1 MTKGE
6 YASVLQNILKLHT
19 QEAIDKIININ
30 RILPEKACIT
40 EVGIHPTQDEEGM
53 FSIIVHLCGPDLYL
67 LNQVIAPY
75 RVLFDV
81 KYSEGKLQP
90 DVPLFC
96 PEETSFSVNDLI
108 VEVSI
113 NWVQEI
119 WALSGG
125 LGIPA
130 YTFGEECS
138 KPEGLIPLKSM

>member
-19 QEAIDKIININ
+19 QEAIDKIINIK
-30 RILPEKACIT
+30 RILPEKACIA

-81 KYSEGKLQP
+81 KDSEGKLQP
-90 DVPLFC
+90 DVPLFF

-138 KPEGLIPLKSM
+138 NPEGLISLKSM